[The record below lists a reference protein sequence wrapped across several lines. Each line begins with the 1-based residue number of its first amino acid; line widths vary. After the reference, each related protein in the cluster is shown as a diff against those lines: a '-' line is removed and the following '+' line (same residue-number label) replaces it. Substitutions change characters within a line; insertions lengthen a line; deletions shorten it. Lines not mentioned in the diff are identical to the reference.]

1 MVYHHQLKFIV
12 ICNKASYPLVFFI
25 LFFLFR
31 LLWFSWIVFQAFVLI
46 NVLII
51 LLIIII
57 QTHSVLF
64 LIWIN
69 FILIWWT
76 ESFLAILPL
85 FIILIALLLFFFLY
99 TLLLTWIFG
108 SILKDLTKLVWV
120 TAAWFINFRYSI
132 LRIFLYR
139 FIYFLLNVILAW
151 SFVESSPLC
160 THFVIARWLFSN
172 AEIFCIVILVYFILT
187 IFLFLVL

>member
-1 MVYHHQLKFIV
+1 M
-12 ICNKASYPLVFFI
+12 
-25 LFFLFR
+25 
-31 LLWFSWIVFQAFVLI
+31 
-46 NVLII
+46 
-51 LLIIII
+51 
-57 QTHSVLF
+57 
-64 LIWIN
+64 
-69 FILIWWT
+69 IWWT

-108 SILKDLTKLVWV
+108 SILKDLTKLVWI

-132 LRIFLYR
+132 LRIFLNR

-187 IFLFLVL
+187 IFLFLVLYMIVVFRLYIWYWILLLLSSIYDIFWILTYFWTISILIINFFIWIFFLVLTTIFLLNNIDYTD